1 MLDLR
6 QLVHRYAAAGWRYRW
21 PAVFFAWFICAVG
34 WTLTFLI
41 PNQYESSARL
51 YVNADAVL
59 TPLLKGLA
67 VDSDPAAQLDVLQ
80 RTLLSRPN
88 LEKLISTTDLDLEV
102 HSPAEREQMVQAL
115 TRQIVVTPQTKNLF
129 TITYRD
135 TSPQLAAQV
144 VQAVL
149 TTFIESN
156 TGQNRNDMAAAS
168 KFLENQIANYE
179 GQLRDVEK
187 RRAEFRSKYVDLL
200 PGQDGGASRLD
211 ASRGRVQQL
220 EGQLQDALAKRAMLV
235 HELSTTQ
242 PLIATEQ
249 LAGAPG
255 SPGSTAIQLAD
266 AERQLAE
273 LRTRDTDQHPAVIA
287 QERLIAALKAGKVP
301 GTPGPVAAPAAPRGP
316 GVPNPVYEQ
325 LRVTNLD
332 NESSIASLTRQVG
345 EARKERDQLE
355 AIARAAPGL
364 QAEYT
369 NLNRDYDVLRTNFDK
384 LVQRR
389 ESMRIGRAADA
400 NSDQVKIQTIDP
412 PQVSNIPVAPKRIL
426 FVVAVL
432 LAGIAG
438 GAGLAVMLVTLD
450 RSFHTVADLT
460 ALGLPV
466 AGAVSML
473 TRARTAGGRLA
484 AGATFATA
492 ALVPVLVCVGLLYR
506 VLTHPNFPA

>member
-1 MLDLR
+1 MPDLR
-6 QLVHRYAAAGWRYRW
+6 QLVRRYVAAGWRYRW
-21 PAVFFAWFICAVG
+21 PAVFFAWFICAAG

-67 VDSDPAAQLDVLQ
+67 VENDPAAQLDILQ

-88 LEKLISTTDLDLEV
+88 LQKLVSTTDLDLQV
-102 HSPAEREQMVQAL
+102 HSPTQREQMVQDLAH
-115 TRQIVVTPQTKNLF
+115 QIVVTPQTKNLF

-135 TSPQLAAQV
+135 TSPKLAAQV

-168 KFLENQIANYE
+168 KFLENQIASYE
-179 GQLRDVEK
+179 GQLREVEK
-187 RRAEFRSKYVDLL
+187 RRAEFRSKYIDLL
-200 PGQDGGASRLD
+200 PGQDGGSSRLD
-211 ASRGRVQQL
+211 ASRGRVQQV
-220 EGQLQDALAKRAMLV
+220 EGQLQDALAKRAMLTK
-235 HELSTTQ
+235 ELSTTQ
-242 PLIATEQ
+242 PLVTTEE
-249 LAGAPG
+249 LPGMPG
-255 SPGSTAIQLAD
+255 SPGSSAVRLAD
-266 AERQLAE
+266 AERNLAE

-287 QERLIAALKAGKVP
+287 AGRLVEALRTGKVP
-301 GTPGPVAAPAAPRGP
+301 GDPSTAAASPRSRGL
-316 GVPNPVYEQ
+316 PNPVYEQ
-325 LRVTNLD
+325 LKLANLE
-332 NESSIASLTRQVG
+332 NEATIASLTRQAG
-345 EARKERDQLE
+345 EARQERDTLE
-355 AIARAAPGL
+355 TIARGAPGL

-369 NLNRDYDVLRTNFDK
+369 NMNRDYDVLRTNFDK
-384 LVQRR
+384 LLGRR

-400 NSDQVKIQTIDP
+400 HSDQVKIQVVDP
-412 PQVSNIPVAPKRIL
+412 PQVPNVPVAPKRIL

-432 LAGIAG
+432 IAGIAG
-438 GAGLAVMLVTLD
+438 GVGLAVMLVTLD
-450 RSFHTVADLT
+450 QSFHTVGDLS

-473 TRARTAGGRLA
+473 SRARSSGEQLA
-484 AGATFATA
+484 SGATFALA
-492 ALVPVLVCVGLLYR
+492 AMLPAFICAGLLYR